1 MKKMFIYPTLYKKL
15 KRGPQVIL
23 PKDIGIILSYSGV
36 NKDSVCV
43 DAGTGS
49 GWLTVS
55 LGLVAKHVYSYDI
68 REDFSKIAEK
78 NISILNLNNITLKIG
93 DITKSIPEK
102 NTDVFTLDMPGSEK
116 ALKTVKKALKP
127 GGVVVAYIP
136 HAEQVIKYSKKLQ
149 TLGFEEPH
157 IIECIVRDILVR
169 KEGMRP
175 STKGIWHT
183 AYLIFSRKPIIKE
196 LQQTI
201 K

>member
-23 PKDIGIILSYSGV
+23 PKDIGIIISYSGV

-55 LGLVAKHVYSYDI
+55 LGLVAKHVYSYDM
-68 REDFSKIAEK
+68 REEFSKIAEK
-78 NISILNLNNITLKIG
+78 NVSLLGLSNVTLKIG

-102 NTDVFTLDMPGSEK
+102 DIDLFTLDLPSSEK
-116 ALKTVKKALKP
+116 ALKTVKKSLKP
-127 GGVVVAYIP
+127 GGMVVAYIP
-136 HAEQVIKYSKKLQ
+136 HSEQVIKYCKKLLA
-149 TLGFEEPH
+149 LGFEEPH
-157 IIECIVRDILVR
+157 VIECIVRDILVR

-175 STKGIWHT
+175 STKGVWHT
-183 AYLIFSRKPIIKE
+183 AYLVFSRKPFKKE
-196 LQQTI
+196 VQITN